1 MANVV
6 KPITLSILTKE
17 KPHRS
22 NSELQARKKAE
33 NALKIA
39 KNSLKPPKWLG
50 KIAKNEFNYIVKQ
63 TETINLL
70 NNLDLHALAIYANTY
85 EEYVKVSQ
93 RIALDGPIVDTNKAS
108 DTVMGAHPLYVKQE
122 KLLQS
127 LRMLMNDLGLSPTA
141 RSKISLHL
149 SNQALNESKTKSEFE
164 DL

>member
-1 MANVV
+1 MPNAT
-6 KPITLSILTKE
+6 KPIALSLLSNN

-22 NSELQARKKAE
+22 NLEISKRERSE
-33 NALKIA
+33 NALKVA

-50 KIAKNEFNYIVKQ
+50 KIAKNEFNYVVKQ
-63 TETINLL
+63 TETIDLL
-70 NNLDLHALAIYANTY
+70 NNLDLHALTIYANTY

-93 RIALDGPIVDTNKAS
+93 RIAEDGPIVDTNKAS

-127 LRMLMNDLGLSPTA
+127 MRLLMNDLGLSPTA

-149 SNQALNESKTKSEFE
+149 SNQTLNEAKARNEFD